1 MREIVREG
9 GVDVDTEG
17 LIEKRSL
24 HELNECAALIAHWDD

>member
-9 GVDVDTEG
+9 GVDLNTEG

-24 HELNECAALIAHWDD
+24 REFNECAALIAHWDD